1 MRIHHLNCG
10 TLCPLGGRLIDGRPG
25 VLRGASLVCHCL
37 LIETEAG
44 LVLVDTG
51 LGRKDIEEPY
61 PRLSRAMTSL
71 LRPRRRMAETAWAQV
86 RALGYADTDVRHILL
101 THLDFDHAGGIEDF
115 PHAKVHVYAEEL
127 NAATHARG
135 WVAHRRYRPLQW
147 NRAVQWKTYTAHG
160 EAWYGFRCVRQLD
173 GLPPEILLV
182 PLVGHTL
189 GHCGVAVRDAAGR
202 WLLLAGDAYFDRRE
216 IPRDG
221 AAPRCAPGL
230 RLYQRMMDTDRNAR
244 RLNQERL
251 RELARQHP
259 AEVRIVCSHDAQ
271 EFAQATAGH

>member
-101 THLDFDHAGGIEDF
+101 THLD
-115 PHAKVHVYAEEL
+115 
-127 NAATHARG
+127 
-135 WVAHRRYRPLQW
+135 
-147 NRAVQWKTYTAHG
+147 
-160 EAWYGFRCVRQLD
+160 
-173 GLPPEILLV
+173 
-182 PLVGHTL
+182 
-189 GHCGVAVRDAAGR
+189 
-202 WLLLAGDAYFDRRE
+202 
-216 IPRDG
+216 
-221 AAPRCAPGL
+221 
-230 RLYQRMMDTDRNAR
+230 
-244 RLNQERL
+244 
-251 RELARQHP
+251 
-259 AEVRIVCSHDAQ
+259 S
-271 EFAQATAGH
+271 